1 MYYSKKKES
10 VEMSYQDDKRELLKL
25 KQGLIEES
33 ETVKEEKR
41 DTVELHGWKKVSNFL
56 YHYKWHVIV
65 AAFFITVAGFF
76 IYDLV
81 KKEHGDIRVLVV
93 TKETELSKQVNF
105 KTKDFEL
112 AFEKYCPDFDDS
124 GYVHVDTYNID
135 LSDNIQQDYMLAS
148 VTKLTGE
155 LSYGE
160 AQMYIMDT
168 PAFESIVTDGDT
180 SGFVNLEELYPDN
193 PQADGIFYRLKG
205 SEFAYMANYVEACPE
220 DLFIVV
226 RRVTDVTAN
235 KDRAEAAQKKV
246 LEVLDNIVNG
256 KMAGWEDD
264 DGRVYG
270 IYDEGE
276 TVLVPTM

>member
-1 MYYSKKKES
+1 
-10 VEMSYQDDKRELLKL
+10 MSYQDDKRELLKL

-33 ETVKEEKR
+33 ETIQEEKR
-41 DTVELHGWKKVSNFL
+41 EVVELHGRKKVSNFF
-56 YHYKWHVIV
+56 YHYKWHVVV
-65 AAFFITVAGFF
+65 AVFFVVVIGFF
-76 IYDLV
+76 VYDLV
-81 KKEHGDIRVLVV
+81 KKEQGDIRVLVV
-93 TKETELSKQVNF
+93 TKESELAKQVNY

-155 LSYGE
+155 ISYGE

-168 PAFESIVTDGDT
+168 PALESIITEGDT

-193 PQADGIFYRLKG
+193 PQIDGVFYKLKG
-205 SEFAYMANYVEACPE
+205 SDFAYMANYVEACPE

-226 RRVTDVTAN
+226 RRTTDVTAN
-235 KDRAEAAQKKV
+235 KERAEAAQKKAM
-246 LEVLDNIVNG
+246 EVLDNIISG
-256 KMAGWEDD
+256 TMAGWEDD

-276 TVLVPTM
+276 TVLVPTI

>member
-235 KDRAEAAQKKV
+235 KDRAEAAQKKA

>member
-193 PQADGIFYRLKG
+193 SQADGIFYRLKG

-235 KDRAEAAQKKV
+235 KDRAEAAQKKA

>member
-1 MYYSKKKES
+1 
-10 VEMSYQDDKRELLKL
+10 MSYQDDKRELLKL

-33 ETVKEEKR
+33 ETIQEEKR
-41 DTVELHGWKKVSNFL
+41 ETVELHGWKKVSNFF
-56 YHYKWHVIV
+56 YHYKWHVIA
-65 AAFFITVAGFF
+65 AAFFIAVIGFF
-76 IYDLV
+76 VYDLV

-93 TKETELSKQVNF
+93 TKEANLAKQVNY

-155 LSYGE
+155 ISYGE
-160 AQMYIMDT
+160 AQMYVMDT
-168 PAFESIVTDGDT
+168 PALESIIMDGDT

-193 PQADGIFYRLKG
+193 PQIDGIYYKLKD

-220 DLFIVV
+220 DLFIVI
-226 RRVTDVTAN
+226 RKTTDVTAN
-235 KDRAEAAQKKV
+235 KERAEAAQKKA
-246 LEVLDNIVNG
+246 LEVFDNIATG

-276 TVLVPTM
+276 TVLVPTI

>member
-1 MYYSKKKES
+1 
-10 VEMSYQDDKRELLKL
+10 
-25 KQGLIEES
+25 
-33 ETVKEEKR
+33 
-41 DTVELHGWKKVSNFL
+41 
-56 YHYKWHVIV
+56 
-65 AAFFITVAGFF
+65 GFF

-235 KDRAEAAQKKV
+235 KDRAEAAQKKA